1 MAIQQGLTI
10 SFRQEI
16 LQGEQDL
23 LSDTLYIALYTALSN
38 IGPNTTVYSTADEI
52 TGAGYT
58 AGGRQLQNASIET
71 SPSGDIYVSFDNVSW
86 TNASFTTRGAL
97 IYNQTRGNK
106 SIAVLNFGSDKTCSN
121 QTFTITMPPNTA
133 TTALLR
139 FY

>member
-10 SFRQEI
+10 SFRQET

-23 LSDTLYIALYTALSN
+23 LSDTLYIALYTALSD

-52 TGAGYT
+52 VGAGYT
-58 AGGRQLQNASIET
+58 AGGRQLQNVSIET
-71 SPSGDIYVSFDNVSW
+71 APNGTIYVSFDNVSW
-86 TNASFTTRGAL
+86 SNASFTTRGAL

-106 SIAVLNFGSDKTCSN
+106 SIAVLNFGADKTCVN